1 MLLATLMLGFG
12 TGVTSCSEYSEKE
25 YINIIIEDNTARF
38 VINDK
43 KSTNILARRALFCAF
58 VYGEGATDDSG
69 LTDYTGE

>member
-1 MLLATLMLGFG
+1 MLLAALMLGFS
-12 TGVTSCSEYSEKE
+12 TG
-25 YINIIIEDNTARF
+25 TARF

-43 KSTNILARRALFCAF
+43 KNTNNLARRALFCAF